1 MSLVVADM
9 DAVFEKGL
17 APGTIVMLII
27 GIALLALAIFLIV
40 RAVKQKKNGGGGG
53 TPGGSGGGSSGGPN
67 VNGEG
72 DPRYNPYSNMRF

>member
-17 APGTIVMLII
+17 ADSTIVMLII

-40 RAVKQKKNGGGGG
+40 RAVKARKNGGNGGG
-53 TPGGSGGGSSGGPN
+53 NGAGGSSGGPN
-67 VNGEG
+67 VNGAN